1 VGLQQGLTSAADPE
15 RMLADLRAL
24 AEVTGNDRGAQRV
37 AWTDTWAKARE
48 WENGLL
54 AELPVSVEVDEAGNQ
69 WATLEGESPETLI
82 IGSHIDSVP
91 DGGWLDG
98 CLGVLSA
105 LEVLRGLARN
115 GRPPLTVKLIDWADE
130 EGARFGLS
138 LLGSTMTTSGLEPDY
153 VRGLRD
159 VGGMTAGEALAA
171 HGVEVERMAQARS
184 RLDQAV
190 AYIELHIE
198 QGPVLEARDLP
209 LGVVRGCYGTERW
222 EVRFT
227 GQAAHS
233 GSTPMDQRRD
243 SLLAAARVA
252 LEVRELARQLG
263 GVGTTGRI
271 SSEPGI
277 PTAVAGVSTLLVD
290 QRHEDPEVL
299 GQLHEQ
305 AEEASRRIAAEENV
319 EVSWSPLFR
328 IAPIPFDPPLIE
340 SAAAIVNDIQGTD
353 VRLPSGPLHDAAR
366 VAEFGVPTVMLFVR
380 SKRGLSHTKEED
392 TDEADLALA
401 LNALDRLVHDRLA
414 QGTSS

>member
-1 VGLQQGLTSAADPE
+1 MSADPA

-24 AEVTGNDRGAQRV
+24 AELTGDERGAQRV
-37 AWTDTWAKARE
+37 AWTDTWAKARD
-48 WENGLL
+48 WERHLL

-69 WATLEGESPETLI
+69 WATLEGDSPQTLI

-105 LEVLRGLARN
+105 LAVLRGLA
-115 GRPPLTVKLIDWADE
+115 GEPRPPLTVKLVDWADE

-138 LLGSTMTTSGLEPDY
+138 LLGSTMTTSGLDPDY

-159 VGGMTAGEALAA
+159 VEGVTAAEALAA
-171 HGVEVERMAQARS
+171 HGVDVERMSAAHS
-184 RLDQAV
+184 RLEQAV
-190 AYIELHIE
+190 GYIELHIE

-209 LGVVRGCYGTERW
+209 LGAVTGTYGTERW
-222 EVRFT
+222 AVRFV
-227 GQAAHS
+227 GQSAHS

-243 SLLAAARVA
+243 SLLAAARLA
-252 LEVRELARQLG
+252 LEVRALARRHG
-263 GVGTTGRI
+263 GVGTVGRI

-277 PTAVAGVSTLLVD
+277 PTAVPGVSTVLVD
-290 QRHEDPEVL
+290 QRHDDPETL
-299 GQLHEQ
+299 RELHRG
-305 AEEASRRIAAEENV
+305 AERASREIAAEENV

-328 IAPIPFDPPLIE
+328 IAPIPFDPSLID
-340 SAAAIVNDIQGTD
+340 SAAAIVTELQGAD

-366 VAEFGVPTVMLFVR
+366 VAEAGVPTVMLFVR
-380 SKRGLSHTKEED
+380 SKRGLSHTREED

-401 LNALDRLVHDRLA
+401 LTGLERLVHRRLA
-414 QGTSS
+414 QGNHG